1 MFVAEF
7 CCLADINRLIWGCL
21 KELGSISCNIE
32 TKGILEFIEGM
43 LTSGFLRHFEA
54 PSGNKDNNSNGRFA
68 SFTLN

>member
-7 CCLADINRLIWGCL
+7 CCLADINRL